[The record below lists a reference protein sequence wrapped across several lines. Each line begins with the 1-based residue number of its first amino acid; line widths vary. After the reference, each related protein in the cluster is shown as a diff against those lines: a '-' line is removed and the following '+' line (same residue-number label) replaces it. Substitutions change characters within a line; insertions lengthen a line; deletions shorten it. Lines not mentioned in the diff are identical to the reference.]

1 MRHRG
6 SCTKSV
12 SFRLSGKL
20 LGELERQAED
30 FGLSPGDLSRSIVA
44 RYLEA
49 SELKDI
55 LSALE
60 GLAEHHETATSSL
73 RDELRALSADVQA
86 LRRDFNRAVGIK
98 ED

>member
-1 MRHRG
+1 
-6 SCTKSV
+6 
-12 SFRLSGKL
+12 
-20 LGELERQAED
+20 LGELERQSED

-49 SELKDI
+49 SEMKDI

-60 GLAEHHETATSSL
+60 GLAEHQETATSSL
-73 RDELRALSADVQA
+73 RDELGALSADIQS

-98 ED
+98 DP